1 VSDPSFNLLHGKLE
15 PGQFGDRP
23 GYDRRAAQ
31 VGKLLGAKALG
42 LSVYELE
49 PAQKTFPY
57 HYHLFRE
64 EWLLVL
70 SGHPTLRSADGEQVL
85 EPGDVAVFQAG
96 PEGAHQLRNDGE
108 EPARIVLF
116 SNQPE
121 GDAAVYPDSKKVGVM
136 TKSTRILVGSEPQL
150 DYWDREE

>member
-1 VSDPSFNLLHGKLE
+1 VSEASFNLFSGGLE
-15 PGQFGDRP
+15 SPRFDRP
-23 GYDRRAAQ
+23 GYGWRHAQ

-49 PAQKTFPY
+49 PGQKTFPY

-70 SGHPTLRSADGEQVL
+70 SGRPTLRSADGEQEL
-85 EPGDVAVFQAG
+85 QPGDVAVFQVG
-96 PEGAHQLRNDGE
+96 PEGVHQLRNDGE

-121 GDAAVYPDSKKVGVM
+121 GDAAVYPDSEKVGVM
-136 TKSTRILVGSEPQL
+136 TKQARILVRAEPQL
-150 DYWDREE
+150 DYWDEEP